1 MKAIVIVNNKA
12 HFGEQ
17 INRVETK
24 LLMTS
29 LFKRVSTETLQVKNS
44 INGKI
49 QIYEFLFFNFTKIKM

>member
-17 INRVETK
+17 MNRVETK

-29 LFKRVSTETLQVKNS
+29 LFKRVSTETLQVKKS

-49 QIYEFLFFNFTKIKM
+49 QIYEFLFFNITKIKM